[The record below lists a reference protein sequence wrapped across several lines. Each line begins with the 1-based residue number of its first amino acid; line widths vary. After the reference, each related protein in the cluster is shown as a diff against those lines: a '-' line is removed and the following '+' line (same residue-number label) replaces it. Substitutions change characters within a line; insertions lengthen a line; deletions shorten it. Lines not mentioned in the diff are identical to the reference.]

1 MRVCKSPGLAERGDV
16 AAPGL
21 PVFGERRG
29 CGSHLLEEFIHEA
42 VSVHSDSDVVIIVAV
57 LGLQGVDTQAPV
69 VGPLGP
75 VGPGT
80 PSCPGSLYSRLFGWS
95 SEAWPSLSVPLAGT
109 RPGCA
114 LSSSPQ

>member
-1 MRVCKSPGLAERGDV
+1 M

-29 CGSHLLEEFIHEA
+29 CGSHLLEELIHEA
-42 VSVHSDSDVVIIVAV
+42 VSVHGDSDVVIIVAV
-57 LGLQGVDTQAPV
+57 LGLQGGGHTSAPV

-75 VGPGT
+75 MGPGS
-80 PSCPGSLYSRLFGWS
+80 PSCPGSPYSRVFGWS
-95 SEAWPSLSVPLAGT
+95 SEARPSLSVPLAGT

-114 LSSSPQ
+114 LSSQPQ